1 MSAEDQIRQ
10 FAERIV
16 RLEEERKALANDI
29 KDVKAEAKA
38 AGFSPKL
45 IATCVRIM
53 LMEAEKRAEA
63 LSGHEELDLYL
74 SAVGLVAPRASDRSE
89 EVSPGA
95 DAAAQR
101 HARVIPQAT
110 DAAQGRATPAT
121 ARVSDV
127 VRGDVLE
134 EPALREVVRPQ
145 GRDPASHRIRP
156 SSAGSSAE
164 VFWTGAIPIEPQSLR
179 NAQAG
184 HAREIGGSVWAPH
197 SAARS

>member
-10 FAERIV
+10 YAERIV
-16 RLEEERKALANDI
+16 RLEQERKALAEDI
-29 KDVKAEAKA
+29 KECKAEAKA

-45 IATCVRIM
+45 ITTCVRIM

-74 SAVGLVAPRASDRSE
+74 SAVGLVASRATDGVE

-95 DAAAQR
+95 DASAQR

-127 VRGDVLE
+127 VRGDILE
-134 EPALREVVRPQ
+134 APAL
-145 GRDPASHRIRP
+145 GRSGATTGERP
-156 SSAGSSAE
+156 STFPRPSAPDLDPSELFGEPRSRIHPLPATGREEGRHLHSDRSS
-164 VFWTGAIPIEPQSLR
+164 
-179 NAQAG
+179 
-184 HAREIGGSVWAPH
+184 
-197 SAARS
+197 

>member
-16 RLEEERKALANDI
+16 RLEEERKALAADI

-74 SAVGLVAPRASDRSE
+74 SAVGLVAGRPDEQIRRDDGGRGQRASTADSGVPVPASAEAAKVVDR
-89 EVSPGA
+89 
-95 DAAAQR
+95 AAQC
-101 HARVIPQAT
+101 ASAT
-110 DAAQGRATPAT
+110 DY
-121 ARVSDV
+121 V
-127 VRGDVLE
+127 
-134 EPALREVVRPQ
+134 
-145 GRDPASHRIRP
+145 IR
-156 SSAGSSAE
+156 SKTAGSS
-164 VFWTGAIPIEPQSLR
+164 VGEPSTLR
-179 NAQAG
+179 NAGTGAV
-184 HAREIGGSVWAPH
+184 RETYASVSATDLDPGAFGVPRSRIHPLPATGREEGRHLH